1 MFNLLK
7 SEKNSQAKRQEV
19 AECWL
24 RCEGATGVQLHTM
37 LQEEYLS
44 MWMLSGG
51 DILVVA
57 NEEYFNTNSK
67 IGLVGKEQMMIL
79 TDEEGNEYRL
89 SCALKDGVKKW

>member
-1 MFNLLK
+1 
-7 SEKNSQAKRQEV
+7 
-19 AECWL
+19 
-24 RCEGATGVQLHTM
+24 
-37 LQEEYLS
+37 